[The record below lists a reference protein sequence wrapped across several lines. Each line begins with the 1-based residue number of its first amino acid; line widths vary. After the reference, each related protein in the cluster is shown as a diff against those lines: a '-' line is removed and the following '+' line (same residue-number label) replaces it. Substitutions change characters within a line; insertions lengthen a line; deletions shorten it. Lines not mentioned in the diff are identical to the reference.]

1 MALGSAAGGG
11 AAAARGRKA
20 RRAITGAAGDIW
32 GVGWG
37 VMGLGSAAGRGGG
50 AARARKSR
58 RAITGSVWHIGGCAW
73 LIYRRPFPFY
83 DSSRSGWLLSSSTL
97 CQVVEHDVDRSEEHT
112 SEL

>member
-1 MALGSAAGGG
+1 MALGSAAGRG
-11 AAAARGRKA
+11 AA
-20 RRAITGAAGDIW
+20 
-32 GVGWG
+32 
-37 VMGLGSAAGRGGG
+37 

-97 CQVVEHDVDRSEEHT
+97 CQVVEHDVDHHAGDRDVEPDGERPAGDLAVLVVAGAQAAAQGDHREIARWT
-112 SEL
+112 L